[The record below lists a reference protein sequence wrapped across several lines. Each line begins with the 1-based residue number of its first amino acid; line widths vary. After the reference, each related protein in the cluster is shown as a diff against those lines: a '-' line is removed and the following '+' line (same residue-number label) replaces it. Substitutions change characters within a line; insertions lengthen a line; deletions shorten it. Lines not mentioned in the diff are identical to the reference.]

1 MVIPTTRQPQP
12 GHRYRLTWDRVRE
25 LWRQSMKNRASW
37 SHFLLI
43 LSFFVTFALMR
54 GITYSI
60 RYHWLPFLHN
70 VETSSGLHIHHMVY
84 GIIVLII
91 VGYIAVNFNA
101 QRWQAPLAIGYGI
114 GAALTLDEFALWL
127 NLEDVYWAR
136 QGRESLDAI
145 VLAGTVFLL
154 ILLSNPFL
162 RAVRYELRAL
172 RHLRRAA
179 QQPSD

>member
-1 MVIPTTRQPQP
+1 MVTATTNQPQP
-12 GHRYRLTWDRVRE
+12 GHHYHLTWDRIRA
-25 LWRQSMKNRASW
+25 LWRSHMIDRASW
-37 SHFLLI
+37 SHFLVTF
-43 LSFFVTFALMR
+43 SFFVTFALVR

-70 VETSSGLHIHHMVY
+70 VESSSGLHIHHMVY

-101 QRWQAPLAIGYGI
+101 QRWQVPLAIGYGI

-136 QGRESLDAI
+136 QGRESLDAVI
-145 VLAGTVFLL
+145 LAGSIFLL

-172 RHLRRAA
+172 RQSRRAA
-179 QQPSD
+179 QQPGD

>member
-1 MVIPTTRQPQP
+1 MATTTTHQPP
-12 GHRYRLTWDRVRE
+12 PAHRYRLTWDRIRE
-25 LWRQSMKNRASW
+25 LWRHHMMNRASW
-37 SHFLLI
+37 SHFLLTFT
-43 LSFFVTFALMR
+43 FFVTFALVR

-60 RYHWLPFLHN
+60 KYHWLPFLHN

-84 GIIVLII
+84 GIFVVLI
-91 VGYIAVNFNA
+91 VGYIAVNFDA

-127 NLEDVYWAR
+127 RLEDVYWAK

-145 VLAGTVFLL
+145 ILAGTIFLL

-172 RHLRRAA
+172 RQARHAA
-179 QQPSD
+179 RVAED